1 MCTISHI
8 ERPRV
13 KETLKFARK
22 RGIFTAGEAAR
33 EGIHSQILTRLV
45 RQGAVERIARGQ
57 YRYPEQ
63 AVTEHHSLAVIA
75 RAVPHGV
82 ICLIS
87 ALSFHEIG
95 TQLPPHVWLA
105 IDRHARRPK
114 VRYHTLRIVKLSG
127 KAFTE
132 GIETH
137 HIEGQPVKIYGVAKT
152 LADLF
157 KYRNKIGLDVALE
170 ALREAW
176 RERRFTMDEM
186 DRYARICRVQRV
198 MKPYLEALVA

>member
-1 MCTISHI
+1 MPRSQI
-8 ERPRV
+8 EEALR
-13 KETLKFARK
+13 LARN
-22 RGIFTAGEAAR
+22 RGVFTAGEAVQH
-33 EGIHSQILTRLV
+33 GIHSQVLTRLV
-45 RQGAVERIARGQ
+45 REGAVERISRGQ
-57 YRYPEQ
+57 YRLPDRPS
-63 AVTEHHSLAVIA
+63 TEHYTLAVAA
-75 RAVPHGV
+75 RAVPEGV
-82 ICLIS
+82 ACLLS
-87 ALSFHEIG
+87 ALSFHGIG
-95 TQLPPHVWLA
+95 TQLPHEVWIA
-105 IDRHARRPK
+105 IHRRARQPSLRYPPLRV
-114 VRYHTLRIVKLSG
+114 VRFSG

-137 HIEGQPVKIYGVAKT
+137 RVEGQPVRVYSVAKT

-186 DRYARICRVQRV
+186 DRFARICRVERV